1 MLQCCVSGT
10 VNARQEFKMFGT
22 ICWLIL
28 LASGVL
34 IELLSRTGRIVTP
47 TLIRTGALVA
57 RSVVGRLSLLAFWIF
72 VGLHLFARYTLPG
85 H

>member
-1 MLQCCVSGT
+1 
-10 VNARQEFKMFGT
+10 MFGT

-28 LASGVL
+28 LVLGVL
-34 IELLSRTGRIVTP
+34 IELLSRAERITTP
-47 TLIRTGALVA
+47 SLVRTGALVA
-57 RSVVGRLSLLAFWIF
+57 RSVVGRLFLLAFWIF

>member
-1 MLQCCVSGT
+1 ML
-10 VNARQEFKMFGT
+10 GT

-28 LASGVL
+28 LFSGVL
-34 IELLSRTGRIVTP
+34 IEVLSRAGRITTP

-57 RSVVGRLSLLAFWIF
+57 RSVVGRLFLLAFWIF